1 MKPAIV
7 LDTADVKK
15 IIAEHFGVKEDCVI
29 KSQYTFTVITDDK
42 PTAAPFW
49 GGSLFRGLDHAEILQ
64 THGVPA

>member
-42 PTAAPFW
+42 PQAAP
-49 GGSLFRGLDHAEILQ
+49 
-64 THGVPA
+64 